1 LSYDRETRVRLQINF
16 KSGMPIY
23 LQVVDQIKAAAASG
37 GLRPGEALPSI
48 RPLAEELRVNRNT
61 VAKAYSELESL
72 GVIETLPGRGCFLK
86 ENHSALRKE
95 VRRKMVITE
104 IDQAIVQAH
113 HLQVPRREFLELV
126 NERMDALDDKRR
138 AHVSHKED

>member
-1 LSYDRETRVRLQINF
+1 MILQINF

-23 LQVVDQIKAAAASG
+23 LQVVDQIKVAAASG
-37 GLRPGEALPSI
+37 ALRPGEVLPSI

-61 VAKAYSELESL
+61 IAKAYSELESL

-86 ENHSALRKE
+86 ENHTALRKE
-95 VRRKMVITE
+95 ARRKLLTVE

-113 HLQVPRREFLELV
+113 HLQVRRDEFLALIH
-126 NERMDALDDKRR
+126 ERMDALDRKRR
-138 AHVSHKED
+138 THEHHQEDDHS